1 MGTQRNVKKWL
12 SGSHLFILL
21 VSAHFGYGRLA
32 VHLHMSICRVV
43 CGPRQIGWVP
53 SQLVFNG
60 APICIEPLIKTMQIY
75 GIMVFCLDVSL
86 DRQLYGNFCSSEHPV
101 TTLVS
106 QLYVSEVGRKPLG
119 LQHKTL
125 HFGFHL
131 SQFIL

>member
-1 MGTQRNVKKWL
+1 MRAQRNGREWL

-60 APICIEPLIKTMQIY
+60 APICIEPSIQLVKVY
-75 GIMVFCLDVSL
+75 GI
-86 DRQLYGNFCSSEHPV
+86 
-101 TTLVS
+101 
-106 QLYVSEVGRKPLG
+106 
-119 LQHKTL
+119 
-125 HFGFHL
+125 
-131 SQFIL
+131 